1 MNSEHL
7 SHVFN
12 RFYKVDEARSAKN
25 GGIGLGLS
33 IAKEIINTHNGEI
46 NVTSEVDKGS
56 IFMITLPVRFIKH
69 EQTLQSEY
77 SI

>member
-25 GGIGLGLS
+25 GGMGLGLS